1 MTDTRSNGGCD
12 RERPVSASLN
22 SVLSLENVP
31 SSQNASWRNLFPVG
45 LYVAA
50 LVFAC
55 LVAGCAAYGP
65 YHANT
70 PDKPSNSI
78 RGPKDG
84 RYKMAFIE
92 FGDQGSMLD

>member
-1 MTDTRSNGGCD
+1 MIDTRSCARCD
-12 RERPVSASLN
+12 RKRPFSTGLN
-22 SVLSLENVP
+22 SVLRLENIP
-31 SSQNASWRNLFPVG
+31 SPQNGSWRNLFPG
-45 LYVAA
+45 SLHVAA

-70 PDKPSNSI
+70 SDKPSNSI

-84 RYKMAFIE
+84 PYKLAFIE
-92 FGDQGSMLD
+92 FGDQGSM